1 MEAYSS
7 GDPYLTFAKQ
17 AGTVP
22 PDATKSN
29 HPKERE
35 QFKVCAL
42 AVQYGMGEKSLGQ
55 TLGESPAVARELLQL
70 HRQTYP
76 TFWLW
81 SQAAVDHAMLHG
93 SLPTVFGWRIQAGS
107 DANPRS
113 LANFPCQANGA
124 EMLRL
129 ACCQAT
135 EREINVCA
143 PVHDAVLI
151 EAAVEDIDEVVRET
165 QEAMRE
171 ASEMILG
178 GFSLRTDAEIVRW
191 PDRYV
196 DERGVSMWQT
206 VTSILS
212 EMESSLPLKTATYP
226 GTHPPTS
233 SANVCYPG
241 QSYIKSIRE

>member
-1 MEAYSS
+1 
-7 GDPYLTFAKQ
+7 
-17 AGTVP
+17 
-22 PDATKSN
+22 
-29 HPKERE
+29 
-35 QFKVCAL
+35 
-42 AVQYGMGEKSLGQ
+42 
-55 TLGESPAVARELLQL
+55 
-70 HRQTYP
+70 
-76 TFWLW
+76 
-81 SQAAVDHAMLHG
+81 
-93 SLPTVFGWRIQAGS
+93 
-107 DANPRS
+107 
-113 LANFPCQANGA
+113 
-124 EMLRL
+124 MLRL